1 MAYRTKEELEKALRE
16 AGIPLDAW
24 QENPERKVGLDAEIN
39 LFKRLEQV
47 IQVQIDADKA
57 KITDLQIALN
67 KLEAKRG
74 R

>member
-24 QENPERKVGLDAEIN
+24 QEKPERKVGLDAEIN

-57 KITDLQIALN
+57 KITDLQIAMN

>member
-24 QENPERKVGLDAEIN
+24 QEKPERKVGLDAEFN